1 MTIFRQIK
9 LMKLDEIEKNE
20 MKSCERGEGE
30 RMYIK
35 RVDFMKWHHSSFTV
49 SRVKK

>member
-1 MTIFRQIK
+1 
-9 LMKLDEIEKNE
+9 MKLDEIERNSDK
-20 MKSCERGEGE
+20 MSERGEVE

-35 RVDFMKWHHSSFTV
+35 RVNFMNQHHSSFIV